1 MDMAA
6 LEMLQPMLNY
16 GTEDNVLNRVNKIL
30 NRVKMVNRYDEPASY
45 GYISQYVP
53 IPFENYTH

>member
-30 NRVKMVNRYDEPASY
+30 NRVKN
-45 GYISQYVP
+45 G
-53 IPFENYTH
+53 